1 MRAAEAKR
9 VATMLDKNLENG
21 PGRTP
26 GIAEGE
32 REPGS
37 EVKLI
42 RPGKTPG
49 KAEGDRETERVNLG
63 EREERR

>member
-1 MRAAEAKR
+1 MAAEAKR
-9 VATMLDKNLENG
+9 VAKMLDKDLENG

-26 GIAEGE
+26 GTAEGE
-32 REPGS
+32 REPGL
-37 EVKLI
+37 EVKRV

-63 EREERR
+63 EPEEL

>member
-1 MRAAEAKR
+1 
-9 VATMLDKNLENG
+9 MLDKDLEND

-26 GIAEGE
+26 GTAEGE
-32 REPGS
+32 REPGL
-37 EVKLI
+37 EVKRV

-63 EREERR
+63 EPEEF